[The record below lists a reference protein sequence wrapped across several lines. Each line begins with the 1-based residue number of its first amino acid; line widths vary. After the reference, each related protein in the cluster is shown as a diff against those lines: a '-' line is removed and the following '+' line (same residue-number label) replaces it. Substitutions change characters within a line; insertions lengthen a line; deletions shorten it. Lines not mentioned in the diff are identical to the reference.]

1 MLFCISQDLKETGLH
16 LAVRMSDK
24 TSLALVDFL
33 AQNCGCLEKKTVEG
47 NTALHYCAL
56 YKKTECLKLLLK
68 AKAVLHTVNSAGETA
83 LDIAKRLQ
91 HMQCIELLELAH
103 SGKFNSQI
111 HVEYTWEMPQDM
123 YDSEDDLDERASP
136 HPKVS
141 RSPLPP
147 TGVNGHCSSAWN
159 LNKSCPART
168 YENIDFLYRN
178 PPNNS
183 APTGGHMPPPLPAK
197 AIQRET
203 HTPYRQSSHPTG
215 CFQKIS
221 TTPPEPCGPTPA
233 RSHSTGPSKG
243 QRQTVFWEGQP
254 FSGAEGKNHS
264 TSPQSQR
271 GPVSSEKTTSYRRT
285 SGGSQGKGSAP
296 SPGYAGSQEE
306 LYCSPASNPAP
317 PPANANNSV
326 AVPVLLPPPRSRKNA
341 MISLRERPKKVKAL
355 VDCRAVGANH
365 LAFFKNEVIIVTAT
379 DDPHW
384 WVGHIEGEPSR
395 SGTFPVNY
403 VHKLG
408 E

>member
-197 AIQRET
+197 AIQR
-203 HTPYRQSSHPTG
+203 
-215 CFQKIS
+215 
-221 TTPPEPCGPTPA
+221 
-233 RSHSTGPSKG
+233 
-243 QRQTVFWEGQP
+243 
-254 FSGAEGKNHS
+254 GKM
-264 TSPQSQR
+264 
-271 GPVSSEKTTSYRRT
+271 
-285 SGGSQGKGSAP
+285 
-296 SPGYAGSQEE
+296 
-306 LYCSPASNPAP
+306 LF
-317 PPANANNSV
+317 
-326 AVPVLLPPPRSRKNA
+326 
-341 MISLRERPKKVKAL
+341 ISL
-355 VDCRAVGANH
+355 
-365 LAFFKNEVIIVTAT
+365 
-379 DDPHW
+379 
-384 WVGHIEGEPSR
+384 
-395 SGTFPVNY
+395 
-403 VHKLG
+403 
-408 E
+408 